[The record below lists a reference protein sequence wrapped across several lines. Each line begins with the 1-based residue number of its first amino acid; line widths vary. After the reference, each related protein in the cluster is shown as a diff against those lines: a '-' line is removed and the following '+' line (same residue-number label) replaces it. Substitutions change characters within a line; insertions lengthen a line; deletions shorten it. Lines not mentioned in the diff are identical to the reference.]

1 MRAASKT
8 GLRKSP
14 GGAVGKA
21 KLAMK
26 TEIEIK
32 LRVAD
37 RPGLLRQ
44 LARLRAELVA
54 ARVHEMNTLYDTAQ
68 GDLLRQGR
76 MLRVR
81 VERPASRSKGA
92 GQIQRK
98 TKQGRAGEASGFS
111 ALLTFKGPVG
121 PSQRRAKRAA
131 EKMGKKKTASAYKIR
146 EEHEIRVSDQEEVGR
161 IIEGL
166 GLRPCFRYEKFRTT
180 YRLPGI
186 GKLKIEVDE
195 TPIGLFLELEGPRR
209 EIDRAAARL
218 GFGPG
223 EYITK
228 SYGALFMEE
237 RGAGRG
243 LKSRK
248 RAGAKREA
256 GKASHHEPVDEP
268 IVEPADEPTDELARF
283 SGLGDMLF
291 SSSR

>member
-1 MRAASKT
+1 
-8 GLRKSP
+8 
-14 GGAVGKA
+14 
-21 KLAMK
+21 MK

-32 LRVAD
+32 LRIAD
-37 RPGLLRQ
+37 LPELLRQ

-68 GDLLRQGR
+68 GDLLRHGR

-81 VERPASRSKGA
+81 VERPASRSKSSGQTPRKTRGKTRRGRPREGA
-92 GQIQRK
+92 G
-98 TKQGRAGEASGFS
+98 FS
-111 ALLTFKGPVG
+111 TLLTFKGPVG
-121 PSQRRAKRAA
+121 PPRRGAKRAA
-131 EKMGKKKTASAYKIR
+131 EKMGKKKRAPAYKIR
-146 EEHEIRVSDQEEVGR
+146 EEHEIRVPDQEEVTR

-186 GKLKIEVDE
+186 RNLKLEVDE
-195 TPIGLFLELEGPRR
+195 TPIGLFLELEGPRGQ
-209 EIDRAAARL
+209 IDRAAARL
-218 GFGPG
+218 GFGRA

-237 RGAGRG
+237 RGVGRR

-256 GKASHHEPVDEP
+256 GKASHHEPTDESTDEP
-268 IVEPADEPTDELARF
+268 ARF
-283 SGLGDMLF
+283 SGLPDMLF

>member
-1 MRAASKT
+1 MRGSSKT

-14 GGAVGKA
+14 GGARGKA
-21 KLAMK
+21 KMETK

-37 RPGLLRQ
+37 LSQLLRQ
-44 LARLRAELVA
+44 LARLGAELIA

-81 VERPASRSKGA
+81 VERPASRWKSSGR
-92 GQIQRK
+92 IPRNRR
-98 TKQGRAGEASGFS
+98 QGRGREASGFS
-111 ALLTFKGPVG
+111 ALLTFKGPAG
-121 PSQRRAKRAA
+121 APQRGAKRAA
-131 EKMGKKKTASAYKIR
+131 EKIGKTKTAPAYKIR
-146 EEHEIRVSDQEEVGR
+146 EEHEIRVSDQEEVSR

-186 GKLKIEVDE
+186 RNLKLEVDE
-195 TPIGLFLELEGPRR
+195 TPIGPFLELEGPRR

-218 GFGPG
+218 GFGPA

-237 RGAGRG
+237 RGVGRG

-248 RAGAKREA
+248 HAGAEREA
-256 GKASHHEPVDEP
+256 EKASHLEPN
-268 IVEPADEPTDELARF
+268 DEPTVELADELARF

-291 SSSR
+291 NSSR

>member
-1 MRAASKT
+1 
-8 GLRKSP
+8 
-14 GGAVGKA
+14 
-21 KLAMK
+21 MK

-37 RPGLLRQ
+37 LSQLLRQ
-44 LARLRAELVA
+44 LARLRAELIA
-54 ARVHEMNTLYDTAQ
+54 ARVHEMNTLYDTAR

-92 GQIQRK
+92 GKLRGK
-98 TKQGRAGEASGFS
+98 TRRGRAGEESGVS
-111 ALLTFKGPVG
+111 ALLTFKGPIE
-121 PSQRRAKRAA
+121 PPRHSAKRAA
-131 EKMGKKKTASAYKIR
+131 DKRGKTKRAPAYKIR
-146 EEHEIRVSDQEEVGR
+146 EEHEIRVSDQEEVNR

-186 GKLKIEVDE
+186 RNLKVEIDE

-218 GFGPG
+218 SFGPA

-237 RGAGRG
+237 RGVGRG
-243 LKSRK
+243 WASRKRGGTTREAEKSRK
-248 RAGAKREA
+248 SHTEPTDRRADLRADRR
-256 GKASHHEPVDEP
+256 
-268 IVEPADEPTDELARF
+268 ADEPAGAQPGVAVPRDELARF

>member
-1 MRAASKT
+1 MRAGSKT

-14 GGAVGKA
+14 GGAGGKA
-21 KLAMK
+21 KLETK

-37 RPGLLRQ
+37 LSRILRQ
-44 LARLRAELVA
+44 LARLRAELIA
-54 ARVHEMNTLYDTAQ
+54 ARVHEMNTLYDTVQ

-98 TKQGRAGEASGFS
+98 TGRVRAREGSGFS

-121 PSQRRAKRAA
+121 APRPGAKRAA
-131 EKMGKKKTASAYKIR
+131 EKMGKKKRAAAYKIR

-186 GKLKIEVDE
+186 GNLKLEVDE

-243 LKSRK
+243 LKSGK

-256 GKASHHEPVDEP
+256 GKASHDEP
-268 IVEPADEPTDELARF
+268 IDEPTRERTDELGRF